1 MVWMISDERQQ
12 LYFFFSLLWHRNVL
26 LSRGRLRATNAV
38 PSKFSVSH
46 ISNHFQTMQKILN
59 TRFSLIKKSES
70 VTWTCGSFLCF
81 FFHLVEQL
89 LNARQWWLNF
99 SINNML
105 FSSLLSQPFK
115 EIQVF
120 HWKCKSRRRIV
131 FLSLSLPHIPK
142 HPLTLSSPYKKREK
156 KKENFSFQTYTD
168 ALWFFKRDGIDWLDT
183 ILNNNPRRKRVE
195 EVGGEQSPIQWTD
208 ACTKPGLNHRH
219 TASWSR
225 TVGGSWRV

>member
-1 MVWMISDERQQ
+1 MVWMISDDRQQ

-99 SINNML
+99 SINNIL

-131 FLSLSLPHIPK
+131 FLSLSPTHTQASTYSLIP
-142 HPLTLSSPYKKREK
+142 LQEEREK
-156 KKENFSFQTYTD
+156 KRKFQFSNLY
-168 ALWFFKRDGIDWLDT
+168 W
-183 ILNNNPRRKRVE
+183 
-195 EVGGEQSPIQWTD
+195 
-208 ACTKPGLNHRH
+208 CTLIF
-219 TASWSR
+219 
-225 TVGGSWRV
+225 